1 MLGLMNWKQIKRIAI
16 GYNLLG
22 VKGVLALSVALFQL
36 PFVIFAYFVIDL
48 ANAFYEK
55 YQQDE
60 AEDLSDEKITAIQT
74 STGQTQEDLDK
85 IAREQKEFYA
95 NIMGKQKSLTLLNKL
110 ISESL
115 VREKDLLSL
124 TGTSG
129 YYQLFVYSSSL
140 TRLAKG
146 VGIDSANRMYPTFL
160 EELGFARLGQS
171 APFFIINKNNLKEE
185 KLTDIREFKKFLNYH
200 FSKIREREW
209 HAFLEKVE
217 PVNKSKYE
225 KLRDKGYKNLGA
237 LKINYLITET
247 NMNVTNIGFVD
258 GDRMGLGKVTNSEK
272 INQQILEGSK
282 IRTTKLT
289 KELKVR
295 IKKVIDKQD
304 ITLLLDG
311 VSKKERD
318 MIDQDQ
324 DQLKEKMAVETVL
337 DFSKISPLDL
347 AKELKS
353 MGLSKKKSEEVSV
366 GIVSQAIEYKQAL
379 EELRINI

>member
-1 MLGLMNWKQIKRIAI
+1 MNLKQAKRILI
-16 GYNLLG
+16 DYNLLG
-22 VKGVLALSVALFQL
+22 IKALLAFSVALFQI

-48 ANAFYEK
+48 INAFYEK
-55 YQQDE
+55 YQKDQS
-60 AEDLSDEKITAIQT
+60 EDLSDEKITSIQSIT
-74 STGQTQEDLDK
+74 AQTQEDLDK
-85 IAREQKEFYA
+85 IANEQKEFYA
-95 NIMGKQKSLTLLNKL
+95 NIMTKQKSLTLLNKL

-124 TGTSG
+124 TGTAG

-140 TRLAKG
+140 ARVAKG
-146 VGIDSANRMYPTFL
+146 LGIDSANRMYPTFL

-171 APFFIINKNNLKEE
+171 APFFIINKNNLKEK

-200 FSKIREREW
+200 FSKIREKEW
-209 HAFLEKVE
+209 QAFLGAIES
-217 PVNKSKYE
+217 VNKSKYD
-225 KLRDKGYKNLGA
+225 KLKDRGYKDLGL

-258 GDRMGLGKVTNSEK
+258 GDRMGLGKVSNSEK
-272 INQQILEGSK
+272 INQQILEGSR
-282 IRTTKLT
+282 IRTTKLS

-304 ITLLLDG
+304 MSLLLDG

-318 MIDQDQ
+318 LIDQNQ
-324 DQLKEKMAVETVL
+324 DQLREKMGIETVL
-337 DFSKISPLDL
+337 DFSKISPSDL

-353 MGLSKKKSEEVSV
+353 IGLSKKKSEEASV
-366 GIVSQAIEYKQAL
+366 AVVSQAIDYKQAL